1 MGLLVIVSLDHFRE
15 RRKSQLC
22 FEEEGTYPIA
32 SGLGNIFTDL
42 LRRQTERTNL
52 GGEGSRSTNF
62 TTSGS
67 QVTTGEKPPQS
78 LANPSPGGTI

>member
-1 MGLLVIVSLDHFRE
+1 MELLVIVYLLQGRE
-15 RRKSQLC
+15 ESCSCILTVLER
-22 FEEEGTYPIA
+22 TYPIA

-42 LRRQTERTNL
+42 LWRQTERTNF
-52 GGEGSRSTNF
+52 GSESSRSTNF

-67 QVTTGEKPPQS
+67 QVAARKKPPQS